1 MHPKQIVS
9 DVCSETFQES
19 WQFEVHLESHEQ
31 TKDNKCD
38 ICGKTF
44 FLEWRLK
51 QHMNVHT
58 NPQIRNCHYF
68 NNKCVPFMQ
77 LDVNLNILILNFAV
91 VQKAVKLNFAPRNTN
106 QIKILYN
113 EFKCY

>member
-1 MHPKQIVS
+1 MHPKQIVC

-38 ICGKTF
+38 TCGKTF

-58 NPQIRNCHYF
+58 NPRIRNCHYF
-68 NNKCVPFMQ
+68 NNNKACPFNTIGCKFKHSDSELCSSTKSCKTKLCPKKHQ
-77 LDVNLNILILNFAV
+77 SNQNI
-91 VQKAVKLNFAPRNTN
+91 VQ
-106 QIKILYN
+106 
-113 EFKCY
+113 

>member
-1 MHPKQIVS
+1 MHPKQIVC

-58 NPQIRNCHYF
+58 NPRIRNCHYF
-68 NNKCVPFMQ
+68 NNNKVCHGTRCAAAGGDGWV
-77 LDVNLNILILNFAV
+77 LITWYRLCC
-91 VQKAVKLNFAPRNTN
+91 L
-106 QIKILYN
+106 
-113 EFKCY
+113 